1 MADISIDSRIIRNK
15 GFIVTDNTELKI
27 IVMNGFTRKQV
38 TVETGNTT
46 VKVRQLKAQKR
57 LLNEYINIDSNTRM
71 FLENVFNKYVY
82 RFAVVDNKLPWSA
95 GSHRI
100 KIINGIPVWKV
111 WHTSYRRSPPT
122 EIKAVEEHI
131 NNLITEGVI
140 EESQVCILAQLC

>member
-82 RFAVVDNKLPWSA
+82 RFAVVDNKLP
-95 GSHRI
+95 
-100 KIINGIPVWKV
+100 
-111 WHTSYRRSPPT
+111 
-122 EIKAVEEHI
+122 
-131 NNLITEGVI
+131 
-140 EESQVCILAQLC
+140 